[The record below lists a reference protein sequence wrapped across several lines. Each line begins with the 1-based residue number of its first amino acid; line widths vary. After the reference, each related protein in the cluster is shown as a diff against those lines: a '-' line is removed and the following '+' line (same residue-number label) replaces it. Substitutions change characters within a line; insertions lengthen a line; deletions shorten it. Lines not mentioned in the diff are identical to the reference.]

1 MPLIGIIAKEN
12 DSNFIKNEIIKN
24 SINVRFEIVNINRR
38 SLQNIKNITF
48 ETIII
53 NDKITELLETSK
65 YLEEMMKR
73 TKYLIL
79 NSDVSNDLRF
89 FKDNKINL
97 ITYGLNTKA
106 TITISSVKE
115 DDVLVCFQR
124 NIENISKKVIE
135 EQEFDIKI
143 KKSNIKK
150 IYNTLAIFTVLS
162 IYEEKIK
169 II

>member
-65 YLEEMMKR
+65 YLEEIMKR